1 MRRVS
6 QQAMCATDLVL
17 DEWSSGELDELT
29 SARVAEHVARCERC
43 SARHANL
50 EAVRQAFLAESPS
63 FRLHSARFGA
73 PPARTAAVRS
83 SWRERHWEPIKLA
96 LASLAT
102 AAFTAT
108 IVVWVGPGTEPP
120 AASRTKGTAHVDFF
134 VKRGSQVRRGQRG
147 DSLAPGDALRFTY
160 TNPERS
166 YFALFNLDAQAAS
179 VYFPSAAR
187 AAPLQAGSQV
197 ALDFSVELDAQ
208 LGQERVFG
216 VFCPE
221 PFELEPLRAALA
233 ANRSL
238 PERPRCQVDEIPIL
252 KVPAR

>member
-6 QQAMCATDLVL
+6 QQSSCATDLLL
-17 DEWSSGELDELT
+17 DEWSSGELDELA

-43 SARHANL
+43 SERHANL

-63 FRLHSARFGA
+63 FGLHAARFGA
-73 PPARTAAVRS
+73 PATRTEVVRS
-83 SWRERHWEPIKLA
+83 SWRQRHWEPIKLA

-108 IVVWVGPGTEPP
+108 VVVWFGPGVEPP
-120 AASRTKGTAHVDFF
+120 AASRTKGGAHVDFF
-134 VKRGSQVRRGQRG
+134 VKHGSEVRRGQRG
-147 DSLAPGDALRFTY
+147 DALTPGDALRFTY

-179 VYFPSAAR
+179 VYFPSAAS
-187 AAPLQAGSQV
+187 AAPLRAGSQV
-197 ALDFSVELDAQ
+197 ALDFSVELDTQ
-208 LGQERVFG
+208 LGQERVFA

-233 ANRSL
+233 ANRNL
-238 PERPRCQVDEIPIL
+238 PERARCQVDEIPIL